1 MENRGKMAGKK
12 AVSGGKSS
20 DSRAGKRRDRN
31 KRVGARVPE
40 LGYYLIVTD
49 TDETEKNYFEGL
61 RDSIPAELKDRLVIK
76 VEKART
82 VELVKKAL
90 EMTGQESQYRI
101 PWIVFDRDQVKDFD
115 EIIYTAEKSGVGAGW
130 SNPCFEIWMYAY
142 FGEMPVIMESYTCCD
157 RFAEKFEKVTG
168 QKYSKNDRDI
178 YRKLVGAGDEKNAI
192 RIAERS
198 HKRCAENGKKKPS
211 EMWPACRVHR
221 LVEEIVVKLA
231 SKTI

>member
-20 DSRAGKRRDRN
+20 DSRAN
-31 KRVGARVPE
+31 
-40 LGYYLIVTD
+40 
-49 TDETEKNYFEGL
+49 
-61 RDSIPAELKDRLVIK
+61 
-76 VEKART
+76 
-82 VELVKKAL
+82 
-90 EMTGQESQYRI
+90 
-101 PWIVFDRDQVKDFD
+101 
-115 EIIYTAEKSGVGAGW
+115 
-130 SNPCFEIWMYAY
+130 
-142 FGEMPVIMESYTCCD
+142 
-157 RFAEKFEKVTG
+157 
-168 QKYSKNDRDI
+168 
-178 YRKLVGAGDEKNAI
+178 GAGDEKNAI